1 MLRSMVVFH
10 DSAAA
15 FLGAV
20 GAPLQAEEARHSL
33 LLGLATALARGSID
47 PAAPPVLASLGG
59 AGDLR
64 GAALRIPPGP
74 ACLHAVDAGAAH
86 ALAEALFER
95 DPSCTGVVGAPPGP
109 RCFTERWTAR
119 AGRFSSLV
127 MVQKLYELTRVIP
140 PAPAAPGAMRQA
152 GIADLDLVA
161 SWNHAFAG
169 EAVPHEERGPEAARA
184 IASRRIHAGELYL
197 WETGGAV
204 VAMGAFARE
213 TATGI
218 TINTVYT
225 PPAERAHGYASTLVA
240 AMSALAL
247 SRGKRACF
255 LYADATNRTSNDI
268 YRKIGYREV
277 CASEY
282 WAF

>member
-15 FLGAV
+15 FLEATGER
-20 GAPLQAEEARHSL
+20 LLAEEARHSM
-33 LLGLATALARGSID
+33 LLGLATALARGTIE
-47 PAAPPVLASLGG
+47 PAAPPALASLHE
-59 AGDLR
+59 AGELR

-74 ACLHAVDAGAAH
+74 CCLHAVDAAAAR

-95 DPSCTGVVGAPPGP
+95 DPSCAGVVGAPPGP

-119 AGRFSSLV
+119 AGRHSSLV
-127 MVQKLYELTRVIP
+127 MVQRLYELTRVVP
-140 PAPAAPGAMRQA
+140 PEPAAPGAMRQA
-152 GIADLDLVA
+152 GITDLELVA
-161 SWNHAFAG
+161 RWTQAFAG
-169 EAVPHEERGPEAARA
+169 EAVPHEERGPDAARA
-184 IASRRIHAGELYL
+184 IASRRVDAGELYL
-197 WETGGAV
+197 WETDGGV

-213 TATGI
+213 TPTGI
-218 TINTVYT
+218 TINSVYT
-225 PPAERAHGYASTLVA
+225 PPAQRAHGYASALVA

-255 LYADATNRTSNDI
+255 LYADATNRTSNEI
-268 YRKIGYREV
+268 YQRIGYREV